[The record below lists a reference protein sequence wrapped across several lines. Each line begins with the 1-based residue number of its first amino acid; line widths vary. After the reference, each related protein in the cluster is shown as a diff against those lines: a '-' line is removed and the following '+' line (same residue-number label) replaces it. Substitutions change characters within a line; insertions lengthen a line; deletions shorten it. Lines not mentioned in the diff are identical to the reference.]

1 MTKIG
6 NNISKCLKCKLTS
19 LFGEDKHTLTLGYY
33 FCCSYSNIVMK
44 MVNTL
49 YRKYGYKR
57 KSNLEHINKP
67 FIYVINQWIFVNY
80 RYYTSCLK
88 SKLLFQST
96 LWFRKSNRHL
106 IFFFFHQI
114 LYVWPSVAYL
124 ISLVLRFIFPK
135 IILFLYSECVS
146 AINKHISRA
155 LASNALFSQNHALDE

>member
-49 YRKYGYKR
+49 YRKYGYQR
-57 KSNLEHINKP
+57 KSNLEHINKS
-67 FIYVINQWIFVNY
+67 FIYIINQWIFVNY
-80 RYYTSCLK
+80 KYYTSCLK

-96 LWFRKSNRHL
+96 LWFRKSNRHW
-106 IFFFFHQI
+106 IFFFSPSNTVCVTFSSLFNLSGPQI
-114 LYVWPSVAYL
+114 YL
-124 ISLVLRFIFPK
+124 P
-135 IILFLYSECVS
+135 
-146 AINKHISRA
+146 
-155 LASNALFSQNHALDE
+155 